1 MYSFEAPSGKT
12 VELSY
17 PMEEAPEVDEVVDVA
32 GIKLTRLSRESQK
45 QEISPDIYDDTH
57 SGRYQP
63 LAACSLSASAVE
75 HHSVA
80 AQLGE
85 QWAG

>member
-1 MYSFEAPSGKT
+1 MYPFEAPSGKT

-17 PMEEAPEVDEVVDVA
+17 RMEEAPEVGEVVDVA

-45 QEISPDIYDDTH
+45 QEISPDISDSRH
-57 SGRYQP
+57 SGRSQP
-63 LAACSLSASAVE
+63 LAGCSLSASAIE
-75 HHSVA
+75 HHSVP

-85 QWAG
+85 RWAG